1 MAWDTEATRER
12 LLDAAIREF
21 SERGF
26 SGARINQ
33 ISKTSGTNRE
43 RIYFYFGGKAQLFE
57 AALTRQLAASL
68 EELPVLGSG
77 PEAVADFA
85 GRYFDVSDNQ
95 PALARLTFWEGL
107 ERGTPV
113 DAERRALRAAD
124 KVNELRRA
132 LPGVGRRDAEEL
144 LLTIVTLCHAWAS
157 SPNVSA
163 VIAGTQDRARRR
175 ASIARTA
182 ELLARDVTDAAARPI
197 DFVGD

>member
-26 SGARINQ
+26 SGARIDQ

-43 RIYFYFGGKAQLFE
+43 RIYFYFGGKVQLFE
-57 AALTRQLAASL
+57 AALSRQLATSL
-68 EELPVLGSG
+68 EGLPVLGSG
-77 PEAVADFA
+77 PEAAADFA
-85 GRYFDVSDNQ
+85 GRYFDFSVTQ
-95 PALARLTFWEGL
+95 PALARLTSWEGL

-113 DAERRALRAAD
+113 DAERRALRAAG
-124 KVNELRRA
+124 KVNELRQA
-132 LPGVGRRDAEEL
+132 LPGVDQQAAEEL

-163 VIAGTQDRARRR
+163 VIAGTQNTARRR
-175 ASIARTA
+175 ASITRTA
-182 ELLARDVTDAAARPI
+182 ELLARDAGNIA
-197 DFVGD
+197 